1 MRLLFIKLKNIGDVL
16 LMTPTIDAVKLR
28 YPEAEIYVLVRRGT
42 EGILAGCRSIDHVL
56 TTVAPEKENRTFAD
70 IFKTLGLLARLRRQ
84 KFDYL
89 FLLSPE
95 DRASFYAILA
105 NSKNRVINDFSLRPF
120 ARRVIWF
127 FRHRNRFDYFR
138 VQSVIHDYELVRP
151 ILHLPWQPPSLSFHT
166 PEKLEVERIPA
177 GERSVLLHPVT
188 RWPIKEWPIENW
200 RELLV
205 YLKENFDRVI
215 ISVGPE
221 PKEIEY
227 GDLLA
232 ANQGERVI
240 STRGRYSWA
249 ELAALMKQV
258 DLFIGV
264 DTAAM
269 HLAAAC
275 DCPIIA
281 LFGSSKE
288 CVWAPWTSDA
298 RILTEPSFQV
308 DMSLPEDEFT
318 RKIETRRINAITVE
332 AVIRAVEQMA
342 PKKG

>member
-42 EGILAGCRSIDHVL
+42 EGILAGCRSIDHIL
-56 TTVAPEKENRTFAD
+56 TTVAPEKENRKFSD
-70 IFKTLGLLARLRRQ
+70 IIKTLGLLTRLRRQ
-84 KFDYL
+84 KFDYV

-95 DRASFYAILA
+95 DRACFFALFA
-105 NSKNRVINDFSLRPF
+105 NSKNRVINDFSLQPF
-120 ARRVIWF
+120 ALRVKRF
-127 FRHRNRFDYFR
+127 FRHRNSFDYLR
-138 VQSVIHDYELVRP
+138 VQSVVRDYELVRP
-151 ILHLPWQPPSLSFHT
+151 ILNLPWQPPSLSFHT
-166 PEKLEVERIPA
+166 PEKLDVERIPA
-177 GERSVLLHPVT
+177 GQRSVLLHPVS
-188 RWPIKEWPIENW
+188 RWPVKEWPISKW
-200 RELLV
+200 RDVVV

-232 ANQGERVI
+232 DGQGERVV
-240 STRGRYSWA
+240 STGGRYSWA

-275 DCPIIA
+275 GCPMIA
-281 LFGSSKE
+281 LFGQSKE
-288 CVWAPWTSDA
+288 CVWAPWLDDA
-298 RILTEPSFQV
+298 RILTDPSFQV
-308 DMSLPEDEFT
+308 DISLHEDEFT
-318 RKIETRRINAITVE
+318 KMIESRKVDAITVE

-342 PKKG
+342 PKK

>member
-16 LMTPTIDAVKLR
+16 LMTPAIDAVKLR

-42 EGILAGCRSIDHVL
+42 EGILAGSRSIDHIL

-70 IFKTLGLLARLRRQ
+70 FFKTLGLAARLRRH
-84 KFDYL
+84 KFDYV

-95 DRASFYAILA
+95 DRACFFALLA
-105 NSKNRVINDFSLRPF
+105 NSKNRVINDFSLQPF
-120 ARRVIWF
+120 AIRAKRF

-138 VQSVIHDYELVRP
+138 VQSVVRDYELVRP
-151 ILHLPWQPPSLSFHT
+151 VLHLPWQPPPLSFHT
-166 PEKLEVERIPA
+166 PDKLEVERILA
-177 GERSVLLHPVT
+177 GERSVLLHPAT
-188 RWPIKEWPIENW
+188 RWPVKEWPMSKW
-200 RELLV
+200 RELVV

-232 ANQGERVI
+232 ADQGEHVI

-275 DCPIIA
+275 DCPMIA
-281 LFGSSKE
+281 LFGCSKE
-288 CVWAPWTSDA
+288 CVWAPWKDDA
-298 RILTEPSFQV
+298 RILTDPSFQV

-318 RKIETRRINAITVE
+318 KLIESRRIDAITVE

-342 PKKG
+342 PKK

>member
-28 YPEAEIYVLVRRGT
+28 YPEAEISVVVRRGT
-42 EGILAGCRSIDHVL
+42 EGILAGCRSIDHIL
-56 TTVAPEKENRTFAD
+56 TTVEPEKENRTFAD
-70 IFKTLGLLARLRRQ
+70 IFKTLGLVIRLRRQ
-84 KFDYL
+84 KYDYVFL
-89 FLLSPE
+89 FSPE
-95 DRASFYAILA
+95 DRACFYALMT

-120 ARRVIWF
+120 AGRVKRF
-127 FRHRNRFDYFR
+127 FKHRNHFDYFR
-138 VQSVIHDYELVRP
+138 VQSVVRDYELVRP
-151 ILHLPWQPPSLSFHT
+151 ILHLPWQPPQMSFHT
-166 PEKLEVERIPA
+166 PEKLDVERIPA
-177 GERSVLLHPVT
+177 GERTVLLHPVT
-188 RWPIKEWPIENW
+188 RWAVKEWPIANW
-200 RELLV
+200 REVVV

-232 ANQGERVI
+232 ADQGDSVI

-249 ELAALMKQV
+249 KLAALMKQI

-275 DCPIIA
+275 DCPMVA
-281 LFGSSKE
+281 LFGQSKE
-288 CVWAPWTSDA
+288 CVWAPWKADA
-298 RILTEPSFQV
+298 RILIDTTIQV

-318 RKIETRRINAITVE
+318 RKIESRRVDAITVE
-332 AVIRAVEQMA
+332 AVIRAVEQMT
-342 PKKG
+342 PKK

>member
-28 YPEAEIYVLVRRGT
+28 YPEAEIYALVRRGT
-42 EGILAGCRSIDHVL
+42 EGILAGCRSIDHIL
-56 TTVAPEKENRTFAD
+56 TTVAPEKENRKIAD
-70 IFKTLGLLARLRRQ
+70 IFKTLGLLTRLRRQ
-84 KFDYL
+84 KYDYV

-95 DRASFYAILA
+95 DRACLFALFA
-105 NSKNRVINDFSLRPF
+105 NSKNRVINDFSLQPF
-120 ARRVIWF
+120 ARRVKRF
-127 FRHRNRFDYFR
+127 FRHKNRFDYFR
-138 VQSVIHDYELVRP
+138 VQSVVRDYELVRP
-151 ILHLPWQPPSLSFHT
+151 VLHLPWQPPPLSFHS

-188 RWPIKEWPIENW
+188 RWPVKEWPMSKW
-200 RELLV
+200 REIVV
-205 YLKENFDRVI
+205 YLKEKFDRII

-232 ANQGERVI
+232 ADQGERVI

-249 ELAALMKQV
+249 ELAALVKQV

-275 DCPIIA
+275 GCPIIA
-281 LFGSSKE
+281 IFGPSKE
-288 CVWAPWTSDA
+288 CIWAPWNADA
-298 RILTEPSFQV
+298 RILTDPSFQV
-308 DMSLPEDEFT
+308 EMSLSEDDFT
-318 RKIETRRINAITVE
+318 KKFESRKINAVTVE
-332 AVIRAVEQMA
+332 AVIRAVERI
-342 PKKG
+342 